1 MFHPKTGFES
11 QFETGEAKASRASQS
26 KQAFGTYREKETVLN
41 FPSSSPGEKPRLFG
55 GGGIWELGS
64 SGRLRG

>member
-26 KQAFGTYREKETVLN
+26 KQAFGTTKPKGNIVVAWVEKGT
-41 FPSSSPGEKPRLFG
+41 KRLKTYEG
-55 GGGIWELGS
+55 MVMLSIKGNKN
-64 SGRLRG
+64 